1 MLIQMTYKKILI
13 ILALVFCLPIKS
25 FANTEDDILKED
37 IYKAIEESV
46 DGRLIYQAHIK
57 TLYGLSDIDIYMA
70 NSYQDFLPAASTI
83 KTMIGLS
90 LLEKAQ
96 NGQIEYTDAIKDD
109 LDLSLRISDNDATNR
124 LIEELGGFGEV
135 NSYIE
140 SLTSS
145 DRTRLNRFML
155 GSGDENT
162 ANAKDLSKALFE
174 IFLSD
179 AEIGEDMRRSL
190 ENSSTKRAKLLKD
203 INPSYESMNKTG
215 ELNYIENDMALVQ
228 TGSNAF
234 IISLLTQNDN
244 YMDHKSQIKLI
255 NKLGSDV
262 TKAYEKYQE
271 VSREKEKRIQ
281 ENLIKNLD
289 TDEKRLAY
297 GIYKNQISINAAK
310 ILLDS
315 DLESIDEI
323 RSDLENTVAR
333 GQMILDEA
341 KRSLAIKTDEDIST
355 GDDMAISLIRLVY
368 TNKERNSDINRDL
381 ALAFYKNK
389 SSAKAAEIIL
399 TKAPRASLPIRKSL
413 LASIKKSEENFVK
426 MDKYFQR
433 INAEN

>member
-1 MLIQMTYKKILI
+1 M
-13 ILALVFCLPIKS
+13 ALVFCLPIKS
-25 FANTEDDILKED
+25 YANTEDEILKED

-46 DGRLIYQAHIK
+46 DGRLIYQVNIK
-57 TLYGLSDIDIYMA
+57 SLYGLSDIDIYMA
-70 NSYQDFLPAASTI
+70 NSDQDFLPAASTI

-90 LLEKAQ
+90 LLDKAQ
-96 NGQIEYTDAIKDD
+96 NGEIEYTDEIKDD

-124 LIEELGGFGEV
+124 IIEEIGGFDEI
-135 NSYIE
+135 NSYIN
-140 SLTSS
+140 SLINS

-174 IFLSD
+174 IFFSD
-179 AEIGEDMRRSL
+179 DEIAGDMRKSL

-203 INPSYESMNKTG
+203 INPVYESMNKTG
-215 ELNYIENDMALVQ
+215 ELNSIENDMALVQ
-228 TGSNAF
+228 TDSNAF

-244 YMDHKSQIKLI
+244 YMDHNSQIKLI
-255 NKLGSDV
+255 NKLGADV
-262 TKAYEKYQE
+262 TRAFEKYEE
-271 VSREKEKRIQ
+271 VRIEKEEKVQ

-289 TDEKRLAY
+289 TSEKRLAY

-310 ILLDS
+310 ILLES
-315 DLESIDEI
+315 DLESIDGI
-323 RSDLENTVAR
+323 RSELENTVAN
-333 GQMILDEA
+333 GEVTLDEA
-341 KRSLAIKTDEDIST
+341 KKSLARKSDEDLSSE
-355 GDDMAISLIRLVY
+355 DDMAISLIRLVY

-413 LASIKKSEENFVK
+413 LANIKKSEENFIK